1 MDRVR
6 RFIFDHFEK
15 ILVIGLAAAVIILNY
30 VIVQKF
36 AFLNLFFLPVLVSGY
51 ALGRKSTLLVSL
63 LCVLLVVFYAI
74 VVPGSFFPQGFTLTP
89 VLDLIIWGCF
99 LILAGIVVGSLYEEK
114 ERRIHDLKIAY
125 LGVLEILTKYLETS
139 DRYTKSHSLRVADLA
154 VEIAKAMELP
164 RVEVENIRA
173 AGLLHDIGKI
183 EISSDLM
190 KKAAALT
197 HGEKKV
203 VDAHARKG
211 AELLKSVGTVL
222 KEAVP
227 MVLAHHEYYIRQGKS
242 GDPAKL
248 KSIHLGARI
257 IAVADAYDAIVTDR
271 PYRRGKPPWEAI
283 EEIEKHSG
291 IQFDPEVVDAFKTV
305 IASEMEET

>member
-1 MDRVR
+1 MDRIR
-6 RFIFDHFEK
+6 DLFFAHFEK
-15 ILVIGLAAAVIILNY
+15 ILVVGLAIAVVVLNY

-51 ALGRKSTLLVSL
+51 ALGRKSTLLVSI
-63 LCVLLVVFYAI
+63 LCVLFVVFY
-74 VVPGSFFPQGFTLTP
+74 VVAVPDSFFPNGLTLTP
-89 VLDLIIWGCF
+89 VLDLTIWGGF
-99 LILAGIVVGSLYEEK
+99 LILAGLVVGSLYDEK
-114 ERRIHDLKIAY
+114 ERRIRDLRIAY

-154 VEIAKAMELP
+154 VEIAIAMEVP
-164 RVEVENIRA
+164 RAEVENIRA

-183 EISSDLM
+183 EVSSDLIR
-190 KKAAALT
+190 KAAELT
-197 HGEKKV
+197 REEKNLVQTHIK
-203 VDAHARKG
+203 KG
-211 AELLKSVGTVL
+211 AELLQSVGTVL

-227 MVLAHHEYYIRQGKS
+227 MVMAHHEYYIRQGIF
-242 GDPAKL
+242 DNPEKL
-248 KSIHLGARI
+248 RSVPLGARI

-291 IQFDPEVVDAFKTV
+291 IQFDPEVVDAFKRV
-305 IASEMEET
+305 IVSALEER